1 MHHPPLVVEN
11 KLRGLNEIPLFLP
24 PGADQVALFTADTV
38 RHRKRQPSRYLRCF
52 FRTLRGRRRD
62 GGSQLGERIEA
73 FSVAV

>member
-11 KLRGLNEIPLFLP
+11 KLRGLNKVPLFLP
-24 PGADQVALFTADTV
+24 PGADQVALFTADAV
-38 RHRKRQPSRYLRCF
+38 RNRKRQPSRHLRRF
-52 FRTLRGRRRD
+52 FHTFRGRRRD